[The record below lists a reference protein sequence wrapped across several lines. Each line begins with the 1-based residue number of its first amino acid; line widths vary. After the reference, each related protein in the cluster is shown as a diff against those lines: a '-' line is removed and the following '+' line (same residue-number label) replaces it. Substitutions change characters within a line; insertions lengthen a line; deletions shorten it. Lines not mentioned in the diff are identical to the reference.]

1 MGMEIGIGILGYG
14 GIGRGVV
21 KAILDKRD
29 LLTNR
34 SGICPV
40 IKKISYR
47 SRKPRPE
54 LALPESML
62 IQNPEDVVNDP
73 DVQVVVELLGGYEPA
88 RSLVLKAFENGKHVV
103 TANKAIAA
111 KHLVELMETASEH
124 KVNFAFEGAV
134 AAAIPIISMIQHSFV
149 SERFEYLYGIL
160 NGTTNYILT
169 RMLDGMEYGEALS
182 LAQEK
187 GFAEPDPTFDVEG
200 LDSAQKLVILSS
212 LLFNSKISDDI
223 RTVGI
228 TKITKDDISYA
239 TDLNYTV
246 KLLAV
251 VKRTEAGLE
260 MRVGPTLTPNEHVL
274 SGINDEYNGV
284 FLSGD
289 NTRTT
294 MISGLG
300 AGQQPTSS
308 IVVSD
313 IVRIGKRVETGWSVP
328 PVKYFESIPVV
339 NYEETESKYYIRFN
353 VMDKVGVLARI
364 TKTMGDNN
372 VSIAGVWQ
380 KKTIGNVVS
389 LVMTT
394 HEAGHRNVFKAVSEI
409 DGHKDLVQDAS
420 LVLPI
425 DDIDTYE

>member
-1 MGMEIGIGILGYG
+1 MEIGIGILGYG
-14 GIGRGVV
+14 GIGQGVV
-21 KAILDKRD
+21 KSILDKRD
-29 LLTNR
+29 LLENR

-47 SRKPRPE
+47 SRKPGPE

-62 IQNPEDVVNDP
+62 TQNPEDVVTDP

-88 RSLVLKAFENGKHVV
+88 RLLVLKAFENGKHVV

-111 KHLVELMETASEH
+111 KHLVELMEAASEH

-149 SERFEYLYGIL
+149 AESFEYLYGIL

-169 RMLDGMEYGEALS
+169 RMREGMEYGEALS

-200 LDSAQKLVILSS
+200 LDSAQKLVILGS
-212 LLFNSKISDDI
+212 LLFNNKISDDI

-228 TKITKDDISYA
+228 TKLTQDNISYA
-239 TDLNYTV
+239 ADLGYTV
-246 KLLAV
+246 KLLAI

-260 MRVGPTLTPNEHVL
+260 MRVGPTLIPNEHVL
-274 SGINDEYNGV
+274 SGVNDEYNGI

-289 NTRTT
+289 DTRTT

-313 IVRIGKRVETGWSVP
+313 IVRIAKRVETGWFVP
-328 PVKYFESIPVV
+328 PVKYFENIPVV
-339 NYEETESKYYIRFN
+339 DYKDTKSKFFIRYH
-353 VMDKVGVLARI
+353 VMDKAGVLAQI
-364 TKTMGDNN
+364 AKILGDND

-380 KKTIGNVVS
+380 KATVSGVVS

-394 HEAGHRNVFKAVSEI
+394 HEAVHRNVFKAVSEI
-409 DGHKDLVQDAS
+409 DGQKNLVQDES
-420 LVLPI
+420 LILPI